1 MTKLKAIFFDLDGT
15 VCNTLQDLAEC
26 TNRALADFGL
36 PPHPVEA
43 YRMIVGNGV
52 DTQMKRAIGEEKYS
66 KELADKVKAKFKAY
80 YDRDYLKNTRSYE
93 GMEQAL
99 DALRAMG
106 LKLAVFSNKP
116 DEFAG
121 KVCEEL
127 FGNRFDLVAGNRPGI
142 PVKPDPTGLFAAV
155 ERLGVRPEECL
166 YCGDSWVDVD
176 TGKNAGMP
184 VIGAEWGFRGRKEL
198 EERGADFLLQ
208 SPSQLPQLVAQLMKE
223 QA

>member
-1 MTKLKAIFFDLDGT
+1 MRI
-15 VCNTLQDLAEC
+15 
-26 TNRALADFGL
+26 R
-36 PPHPVEA
+36 
-43 YRMIVGNGV
+43 
-52 DTQMKRAIGEEKYS
+52 
-66 KELADKVKAKFKAY
+66 
-80 YDRDYLKNTRSYE
+80 DR
-93 GMEQAL
+93 
-99 DALRAMG
+99 
-106 LKLAVFSNKP
+106 
-116 DEFAG
+116 
-121 KVCEEL
+121 
-127 FGNRFDLVAGNRPGI
+127 
-142 PVKPDPTGLFAAV
+142 DPTGLFAAV

>member
-1 MTKLKAIFFDLDGT
+1 
-15 VCNTLQDLAEC
+15 
-26 TNRALADFGL
+26 
-36 PPHPVEA
+36 
-43 YRMIVGNGV
+43 
-52 DTQMKRAIGEEKYS
+52 
-66 KELADKVKAKFKAY
+66 
-80 YDRDYLKNTRSYE
+80 
-93 GMEQAL
+93 MEQAL

-184 VIGAEWGFRGRKEL
+184 VIGSRVGIS
-198 EERGADFLLQ
+198 EEEKSWRSEEQIFCFNR
-208 SPSQLPQLVAQLMKE
+208 PSQLPQLVAQLMKE

>member
-1 MTKLKAIFFDLDGT
+1 MYQCCIFDLDGT

-80 YDRDYLKNTRSYE
+80 YDRDYLKNTRPYE

>member
-80 YDRDYLKNTRSYE
+80 YDRDYLKNTRPYA

-99 DALRAMG
+99 DTPAR
-106 LKLAVFSNKP
+106 
-116 DEFAG
+116 
-121 KVCEEL
+121 
-127 FGNRFDLVAGNRPGI
+127 I
-142 PVKPDPTGLFAAV
+142 
-155 ERLGVRPEECL
+155 
-166 YCGDSWVDVD
+166 
-176 TGKNAGMP
+176 
-184 VIGAEWGFRGRKEL
+184 
-198 EERGADFLLQ
+198 
-208 SPSQLPQLVAQLMKE
+208 LPFKFTTSLSA
-223 QA
+223 

>member
-1 MTKLKAIFFDLDGT
+1 
-15 VCNTLQDLAEC
+15 
-26 TNRALADFGL
+26 
-36 PPHPVEA
+36 
-43 YRMIVGNGV
+43 
-52 DTQMKRAIGEEKYS
+52 
-66 KELADKVKAKFKAY
+66 
-80 YDRDYLKNTRSYE
+80 
-93 GMEQAL
+93 MEQAL

-176 TGKNAGMP
+176 TGKKDVYKRQALP
-184 VIGAEWGFRGRKEL
+184 CSPTRSRSSCRTALQPSRASRKL
-198 EERGADFLLQ
+198 ICCKACWM
-208 SPSQLPQLVAQLMKE
+208 A
-223 QA
+223 

>member
-1 MTKLKAIFFDLDGT
+1 M
-15 VCNTLQDLAEC
+15 
-26 TNRALADFGL
+26 
-36 PPHPVEA
+36 
-43 YRMIVGNGV
+43 Y
-52 DTQMKRAIGEEKYS
+52 
-66 KELADKVKAKFKAY
+66 
-80 YDRDYLKNTRSYE
+80 TRPYE

>member
-80 YDRDYLKNTRSYE
+80 YDRDYLKNTRPYA

-127 FGNRFDLVAGNRPGI
+127 FGNRFDLVAGNRRASRSSRTRPDCLPLSSVWVSDRRNVCTVATPG
-142 PVKPDPTGLFAAV
+142 
-155 ERLGVRPEECL
+155 
-166 YCGDSWVDVD
+166 W
-176 TGKNAGMP
+176 M
-184 VIGAEWGFRGRKEL
+184 
-198 EERGADFLLQ
+198 
-208 SPSQLPQLVAQLMKE
+208 
-223 QA
+223 